1 MLSANSTKVTLELI
15 GGMQGFNAK
24 SLKEF
29 ASSLNDIDNGI
40 KTTNSSSEKLLKN
53 ANLLAKAP
61 FVDKASL
68 REAGKLTVQLG
79 NSISTLKKKYD
90 EAREASVKFLDRFG
104 INEANGFK
112 NTGRMKGSNLN
123 EANRLIQE
131 TNDIKKALVE
141 RERLF
146 KDFQQG
152 YQRSY
157 DRLQSLE
164 TKRSALVKQM
174 YTFGQR
180 STYSGDQQQQILALA
195 SRAEQ
200 LNLDQIGKKSKA
212 TGIYSG
218 QKGLTQVQQEFERL
232 TGALAKQKAELT
244 GLERAWGKFK
254 VVFGRVIDALA
265 SFWIINTI
273 QTLVV
278 GFGRSLIES
287 NAIME
292 SSEARLKTL
301 IVTTEKFAEVQ
312 KYLQNLTIRTP
323 FDYQQLL
330 DASAQARAFGIDIQR
345 NMKSIANWASATNKD
360 LTETATAFGKIVN
373 YSPRTALL
381 LSTRGL
387 SKPLFDAYLVQY
399 KDRELALRKMIEDNF
414 SGMAEKIS
422 NTFQGMLTN
431 LSDVWLFISQ
441 KLGEPIFKKLN
452 DGLQTTFYILK
463 KLNTEG
469 VGFLSWTGK
478 AIGFT
483 ASFITMFG
491 LAVGIK
497 YLITNIPTLITWMG
511 KLFGIINMGALKTLG
526 IFASIMLAIDAI
538 MQGIS
543 VMTATR
549 MLKEQQGLSTNGMN
563 KREELEN
570 QREILSLQQRRYDL
584 LDNIIYGNKIQAS
597 QQLKDIEITKKK
609 IELLEDA
616 VRLQQRENAL
626 VIAKGEIYENYQI
639 AKLVKELGLRKEL
652 LAITKVMDDYVKAES
667 LIPAPPGESRAD
679 KQARLDDL
687 NYIQAKS
694 IYMKAV
700 SGEISKK
707 EALASLKKQLLEF
720 VAMSKMEG
728 LSSQAIVKFMEE
740 FNNSIKAMG
749 ELANDGKSKKG
760 LVEYIDYLEKINGLM
775 ASSKSLLQGNDVS
788 RANIDEQMD
797 KVQRMMETEQLHSS
811 INLLEAQELLKLGY
825 QYKTV
830 EGKDYKLTNKHNK
843 AIEHKIELID
853 ILLNLISRY
862 NDKALSAL
870 DKEISKYETLANKI
884 DTAKREWQSYRQS
897 LLMDKRSTM
906 STAELQ
912 SEYDK
917 RVATNKVLMSKFN
930 IDPISESKN
939 LKEGLE
945 DENQLFKELHKNSQT
960 WGEAYYRILDKIN
973 KEISQFISIQ
983 EYFKTAQ
990 KPRREL
996 QTTIR

>member
-1 MLSANSTKVTLELI
+1 
-15 GGMQGFNAK
+15 
-24 SLKEF
+24 
-29 ASSLNDIDNGI
+29 
-40 KTTNSSSEKLLKN
+40 
-53 ANLLAKAP
+53 
-61 FVDKASL
+61 
-68 REAGKLTVQLG
+68 
-79 NSISTLKKKYD
+79 
-90 EAREASVKFLDRFG
+90 
-104 INEANGFK
+104 
-112 NTGRMKGSNLN
+112 
-123 EANRLIQE
+123 
-131 TNDIKKALVE
+131 
-141 RERLF
+141 
-146 KDFQQG
+146 
-152 YQRSY
+152 
-157 DRLQSLE
+157 
-164 TKRSALVKQM
+164 
-174 YTFGQR
+174 
-180 STYSGDQQQQILALA
+180 
-195 SRAEQ
+195 
-200 LNLDQIGKKSKA
+200 
-212 TGIYSG
+212 
-218 QKGLTQVQQEFERL
+218 
-232 TGALAKQKAELT
+232 
-244 GLERAWGKFK
+244 
-254 VVFGRVIDALA
+254 
-265 SFWIINTI
+265 
-273 QTLVV
+273 
-278 GFGRSLIES
+278 
-287 NAIME
+287 
-292 SSEARLKTL
+292 
-301 IVTTEKFAEVQ
+301 
-312 KYLQNLTIRTP
+312 
-323 FDYQQLL
+323 
-330 DASAQARAFGIDIQR
+330 
-345 NMKSIANWASATNKD
+345 
-360 LTETATAFGKIVN
+360 
-373 YSPRTALL
+373 
-381 LSTRGL
+381 
-387 SKPLFDAYLVQY
+387 
-399 KDRELALRKMIEDNF
+399 
-414 SGMAEKIS
+414 
-422 NTFQGMLTN
+422 
-431 LSDVWLFISQ
+431 
-441 KLGEPIFKKLN
+441 
-452 DGLQTTFYILK
+452 
-463 KLNTEG
+463 
-469 VGFLSWTGK
+469 
-478 AIGFT
+478 
-483 ASFITMFG
+483 MFG